1 MDPYISQNLE
11 MMKKKYVIGV
21 DYGSDSVRA
30 VVVDALSG
38 EEMATSIKNYSR
50 WNEGLYC
57 NPSEN
62 QYRQHPLDYI
72 EGLEWTVNDALKQC
86 DPSVVDNVVGLS
98 FDTTGSTPV
107 LIDKEGMP
115 LALRPEFSENPN
127 AMFVLWKDHTAI
139 KEANDINKLAKKW
152 PTDYTK
158 YEGGIYSSEWVW
170 AKMLHVLRE
179 EETLRN
185 QAFSWVEHCDWMPA
199 LVVGNTLPTEIKR
212 SRCAAGHK
220 AMWHSDWEGLPSEA
234 FLTTLDPLLKNFR
247 NQLFSDT
254 YTSDTSVGYLSEEWA
269 NRLGLTTKVTV
280 GVGIFDAHA
289 GAVGG
294 EAKPGALLRI
304 IGTSTCDIMVV
315 PKEEIKEK
323 LIPGICGQVD
333 GSVVPGFIGLE
344 AGQSAF
350 GDIYAWYKELLAWP
364 LSLIDDEEQRKII
377 EKKIIVQLSIEAAKI
392 PVTENDL
399 IATDWLNGRRT
410 PDADQ
415 SLKGSITGLTL
426 ATTAPMIFK
435 ALVEATAYGSKA
447 IVDRL
452 LENDVQIKEI
462 IALGGVAKK
471 SEFVMQTLSDVLNLP
486 IKIARSQ
493 ETCALGAA
501 MYSAVVAG
509 VYKTLQEAQHAMGCG
524 MEKEYQ
530 PNPLKATV
538 YKSNYKKYVALGA
551 SKI

>member
-1 MDPYISQNLE
+1 
-11 MMKKKYVIGV
+11 
-21 DYGSDSVRA
+21 
-30 VVVDALSG
+30 
-38 EEMATSIKNYSR
+38 
-50 WNEGLYC
+50 
-57 NPSEN
+57 
-62 QYRQHPLDYI
+62 
-72 EGLEWTVNDALKQC
+72 
-86 DPSVVDNVVGLS
+86 
-98 FDTTGSTPV
+98 
-107 LIDKEGMP
+107 
-115 LALRPEFSENPN
+115 
-127 AMFVLWKDHTAI
+127 LWKDHTAI
-139 KEANDINKLAKKW
+139 KEAEEINILAKNRKI
-152 PTDYTK
+152 DYTK

-179 EETLRN
+179 DESLRE

-199 LVVGNTLPTEIKR
+199 LVTGNTLPKEIKR

-220 AMWHSDWEGLPSEA
+220 AMWHADWEGLPSEE

-247 NQLFSDT
+247 AQLFTET
-254 YTSDTSVGYLSEEWA
+254 YTSDTNVGFLSQEWA
-269 NRLGLTTKVTV
+269 DRLGLTTNVKV
-280 GVGIFDAHA
+280 GVGIFDAHS

-315 PKEEIKEK
+315 PNEEIKDK

-350 GDIYAWYKELLAWP
+350 GDVYAWYKDLLAWP
-364 LSLIDDEEQRKII
+364 LSLIDDEEQRKEI
-377 EKKIIVQLSIEAAKI
+377 EDKIIVQLSMEASKLPI
-392 PVTENDL
+392 TSNDL

-426 ATTAPMIFK
+426 GTTAPIIFK
-435 ALVEATAYGSKA
+435 ALVEATAFGSKA

-452 LENDVQIKEI
+452 IENDVQINEV

-471 SEFVMQTLSDVLNLP
+471 STFVMQTLSNVLNLT
-486 IKIARSQ
+486 IKVAKSN

-501 MYSAVVAG
+501 MYAAVVGG
-509 VYKTLQEAQHAMGCG
+509 VYATLQEAQIAMGCG
-524 MEKEYQ
+524 MEKEYK
-530 PNPLKATV
+530 PELNKVGV
-538 YKSNYKKYVALGA
+538 YQENYKKYLKLG
-551 SKI
+551 KCKV

>member
-1 MDPYISQNLE
+1 
-11 MMKKKYVIGV
+11 MKNKYVIGV

-30 VVVDALSG
+30 VVVNALSG
-38 EEMATSIKNYSR
+38 EEIATSIKKYSR
-50 WNEGLYC
+50 WIEGLYC

-72 EGLEWTVNDALKQC
+72 EGLEWTVKDALRQC
-86 DPSVVDNVVGLS
+86 DLSVIENVVGLG
-98 FDTTGSTPV
+98 FDTTGSTPALV
-107 LIDKEGMP
+107 DEGGVP
-115 LALRPEFSENPN
+115 LALKSEFSDNPN

-139 KEANDINKLAKKW
+139 KEAEEINVLARKW
-152 PTDYTK
+152 EINYTK

-179 EETLRN
+179 DKSLCE

-199 LVVGNTLPTEIKR
+199 LVTGNTNPKEIKR

-220 AMWHSDWEGLPSEA
+220 AMWHSDWEGLPSEE

-247 NQLFSDT
+247 GQLFTET
-254 YTSDTSVGYLSEEWA
+254 YTSDTSVGSLSQEWA
-269 NRLGLTTKVTV
+269 DRLGLTTNVKV
-280 GVGIFDAHA
+280 GAGIFDAHS

-315 PKEEIKEK
+315 PNEEVNDK

-350 GDIYAWYKELLAWP
+350 GDIYAWYKSLLAWP
-364 LSLIDDEEQRKII
+364 LSLIESDEKRKEI
-377 EKKIIVQLSIEAAKI
+377 EDQIIVQLSLEASKI
-392 PVTENDL
+392 PVTPNDL

-426 ATTAPMIFK
+426 GTTAPMIFK
-435 ALVEATAYGSKA
+435 ALVEATAYGSRA

-452 LENDVQIKEI
+452 IENNVQINEV

-471 SEFVMQTLSDVLNLP
+471 SDFVMQTLSNVLNLP
-486 IKIARSQ
+486 IKIARSY
-493 ETCALGAA
+493 ETCALGSA
-501 MYSAVVAG
+501 MYAAVVGG
-509 VYKTLQEAQHAMGCG
+509 VYSSLQEAQIAMGCG
-524 MEKEYQ
+524 MENEYK
-530 PNPLKATV
+530 PEPDKVVV
-538 YKSNYKKYVALGA
+538 YQENYKKYLKLG
-551 SKI
+551 KCKV